1 MIFFT
6 TIMITSCFEHISGL
20 ACKNKWGSISREFKE
35 IFDYMLKIRDNV
47 DYNVGL
53 HFPQGFSTRTH
64 IWLDLGV
71 HGK

>member
-1 MIFFT
+1 
-6 TIMITSCFEHISGL
+6 MITSCFEHISGL

-64 IWLDLGV
+64 I
-71 HGK
+71 